1 MDASLSIPII
11 LATFIQ
17 GAAKAA
23 TAGKV
28 IEDARDVLVTG
39 VVVFVASSMGFAI
52 VSLVVM
58 PLLSRFGTNISHRRH
73 YAVPVQPLLTTKL
86 RQPRTRVDAV
96 PRLRLLERITQGM
109 AHRLVLLSAPA
120 GSGKTTLL
128 TQWMHHTAL
137 PTAYVAIDG
146 GDNTPARFLSYLIG
160 ALQTLDHC
168 LGGAALVLLRT
179 SPASP
184 TEDGIEASL
193 SILLNDISAYPGD
206 FALILDNYHLIRS
219 PAIHEVVLFLIEHAP
234 PQMRWLIA
242 SRTEPPLPLARL
254 RASGQLTEL
263 RDSELRFT
271 PEETAT
277 FLKQT
282 GIGLDDAQL
291 TALQNRTEGWIAA
304 LQLAALSMHGQENA
318 AGIAETFTGSHP
330 YVASYLGEEVFQ
342 SQSEALQTF
351 LLHTSI
357 LSELCGPLCEAVTGQ
372 PNAGATLEYLHQ
384 ANLFVTPLDN
394 ARIWYRYHPLF
405 AEFLQE
411 RLRQTQP
418 QQIARLHSCAARW
431 YEKEDRLA
439 DAIDHALA
447 AADFPWACRLIEQAS
462 PSLLARGEQALVQRW
477 LDALPA
483 HGEMLN
489 VRVAVL
495 TPQGTMPPGITAPD
509 YVEPPL
515 ARPLVE
521 PLSERELEVL
531 QLIMLGMSNQEIAQ
545 ALTVTLN
552 TIKTHVRSI
561 YGKLNARSRVQAV
574 TRARQ
579 LRVLQ

>member
-1 MDASLSIPII
+1 MDASAGIPIL

-23 TAGKV
+23 AAGKV

-58 PLLSRFGTNISHRRH
+58 PLLSRFGNNVSHRRH

-86 RQPRTRVDAV
+86 RQPRARIDTV
-96 PRLRLLERITQGM
+96 PRLRLLERMTRGL
-109 AHRLVLLSAPA
+109 AYRLVLLSAPA

-128 TQWMHHTAL
+128 TQWMRHTAL
-137 PTAYVAIDG
+137 PTAYVAVDS

-160 ALQTLDHC
+160 ALQTLDHR

-179 SPASP
+179 SPAPP
-184 TEDGIEASL
+184 TRNGIEASL
-193 SILLNDISAYPGD
+193 SILLNDVSAYPGD
-206 FALILDNYHLIRS
+206 FVLILDNYHLIHN
-219 PAIHEVVLFLIEHAP
+219 PAVHEAVSFLIEHAP
-234 PQMRWLIA
+234 PQMRWVIA
-242 SRTEPPLPLARL
+242 SRTEPPLSLARL

-263 RDSELRFT
+263 RDPDLRFT

-282 GIGLDDAQL
+282 GIVLNDAQL
-291 TALQNRTEGWIAA
+291 AALQNRTEGWIAA
-304 LQLAALSMHGQENA
+304 LQLASLSMCGYEDA
-318 AGIAETFTGSHP
+318 VGIAATFTGSHP
-330 YVASYLGEEVFQ
+330 YVASYLAEEAFQ

-357 LSELCGPLCEAVTGQ
+357 LSRLCGPLCEAVTGQ
-372 PNAGATLEYLHQ
+372 PNGKATLEALHQ
-384 ANLFVTPLDN
+384 ANLFVTPLDS
-394 ARIWYRYHPLF
+394 ARLWYRFHPLF
-405 AEFLQE
+405 VEFLQE
-411 RLRQTQP
+411 RLQRTQP
-418 QQIARLHSCAARW
+418 HQIARLHSCAARW
-431 YEKEDRLA
+431 YEKEGRLA

-447 AADFPWACRLIEQAS
+447 AADFPWARRLIEQVS
-462 PSLLARGEQALVQRW
+462 PSLLACGESARVQCW
-477 LDALPA
+477 LDALST
-483 HGEMLN
+483 HGEMVN
-489 VRVAVL
+489 VRAAVL
-495 TPQGTMPPGITAPD
+495 ARQGTAPAIIAVQD
-509 YVEPPL
+509 CVEPL
-515 ARPLVE
+515 AQPLVE